1 MLNEI
6 SRKRVVGLWFAA
18 VAAIIASLVAMGVT
32 ASVSTTALVL
42 TLSLLPPAVMF
53 VLWRAPPPTIAEILR
68 TANTPKEGPYGG
80 AK

>member
-18 VAAIIASLVAMGVT
+18 VAAIIATLVAMGVT
-32 ASVSTTALVL
+32 VSVSTTALVL

-53 VLWRAPPPTIAEILR
+53 VLWRAPSPTIAEILR
-68 TANTPKEGPYGG
+68 TANTPKEGPHGG
-80 AK
+80 SR

>member
-6 SRKRVVGLWFAA
+6 SRKRAVGVWFAA

-32 ASVSTTALVL
+32 VSVSMTALVL

-53 VLWRAPPPTIAEILR
+53 VLWRAPPPTIAEILH
-68 TANTPKEGPYGG
+68 TANMPKEGPHGG
-80 AK
+80 SK

>member
-32 ASVSTTALVL
+32 VSVSTTALVF

-53 VLWRAPPPTIAEILR
+53 VLWRAPSPTIAEILH
-68 TANTPKEGPYGG
+68 TANTPKEGPHGG
-80 AK
+80 SK